1 MTDRTTGIDPA
12 LDDDVDAETAEKVIE
27 IELTREEMH
36 ETVEAIGE
44 RLTPAAIAESAKE
57 TVRDATVG
65 KVEDM
70 AQSARGAL
78 DDASTTASEARN
90 GIIDTIRQN
99 PIPAAMA
106 GIGLAWLWT
115 HRSQGQTYT
124 SGTWRRGSDYYGEPR
139 YAGDRYGETYRYG
152 GSGGAKEGVS
162 SKVGEVGDRVS
173 DVGDRVSERAGQAVE
188 SVSDQFDRLGDR
200 MSDVPDQ
207 MGYRVQDL
215 SEQARNLIEDSP
227 LAVGAVAVA
236 VGTAIGAAIPAT
248 STERRVLRPAAERAI
263 GTAEERATEALE
275 QAEQRMSEATSG
287 QGSSGTSRGRSGS
300 GGSGSG
306 SSGSSSSSSG
316 STSSGSSSGATGGS
330 SGTGSTSAGS
340 GGSTGSSGASAGTSG
355 TSGNRTRLRQTDASS

>member
-1 MTDRTTGIDPA
+1 MGEGATEVTDRTIGSE
-12 LDDDVDAETAEKVIE
+12 LDDDVDAETAEKVME

-36 ETVEAIGE
+36 DTVEAIGD
-44 RLTPAAIAESAKE
+44 RLTPASIAESAKE
-57 TVRDATVG
+57 TVREATVG

-78 DDASTTASEARN
+78 DDASMTASEARN

-115 HRSQGQTYT
+115 HRAQGDSYK
-124 SGTWRRGSDYYGEPR
+124 SASWRRGYGYYGEPR

-152 GSGGAKEGVS
+152 GSGGAKEAVS
-162 SKVGEVGDRVS
+162 SKVGEVGDRMS
-173 DVGDRVSERAGQAVE
+173 DVGDRVSEKAGQAAE

-236 VGTAIGAAIPAT
+236 VGTAIGAAIPST
-248 STERRVLRPAAERAI
+248 SAERRVLRPAAERAI
-263 GTAEERATEALE
+263 GTAEDKATEALD
-275 QAEQRMSEATSG
+275 QAEQRLSEATSG
-287 QGSSGTSRGRSGS
+287 QGSSGTSRSTRTTGS
-300 GGSGSG
+300 GGT
-306 SSGSSSSSSG
+306 SSSPASSSSRSTGLPPAGTASSSSG
-316 STSSGSSSGATGGS
+316 SA
-330 SGTGSTSAGS
+330 AE
-340 GGSTGSSGASAGTSG
+340 
-355 TSGNRTRLRQTDASS
+355 RTRLRQRDASS